1 MFEQKIKFIFIF
13 LNENLFGNNKNR
25 IKKAKK
31 NLKNIKIKGEK
42 YFNESPIIGKEVP
55 QIKEAKSNNSIIE
68 ILDFKILIM
77 NLDKIF
83 EEWQNNNHRI
93 MEKIKRKVKN
103 EKIIEAFLKV
113 PRNLFV
119 ENEPFEDIAVYY
131 DLGQTSSQPSLIAEM
146 LELLEIKKDDKVL
159 EIGTGSGYL
168 TALLCELSYFV
179 YSIDIFQEF
188 IIRADEK
195 LKLLNYKNYK
205 LFVRDGNYGLEE
217 FSPYDKIIVSAYVE
231 TIPISL
237 LEQLNLEGIMVIPV
251 GKKNFQHL
259 YKIIKYEAVSFVPLL
274 NTLKF

>member
-1 MFEQKIKFIFIF
+1 MDKA
-13 LNENLFGNNKNR
+13 R
-25 IKKAKK
+25 IT
-31 NLKNIKIKGEK
+31 
-42 YFNESPIIGKEVP
+42 
-55 QIKEAKSNNSIIE
+55 E

-83 EEWQNNNHRI
+83 EEWQNNNHKI

-146 LELLEIKKDDKVL
+146 LELLEIKKDDKIL

>member
-1 MFEQKIKFIFIF
+1 
-13 LNENLFGNNKNR
+13 
-25 IKKAKK
+25 
-31 NLKNIKIKGEK
+31 
-42 YFNESPIIGKEVP
+42 
-55 QIKEAKSNNSIIE
+55 
-68 ILDFKILIM
+68 M

-83 EEWQNNNHRI
+83 EEWQNNNYKI
-93 MEKIKRKVKN
+93 MGKIKRKVKN

-231 TIPISL
+231 NIPISL

>member
-1 MFEQKIKFIFIF
+1 
-13 LNENLFGNNKNR
+13 
-25 IKKAKK
+25 
-31 NLKNIKIKGEK
+31 
-42 YFNESPIIGKEVP
+42 
-55 QIKEAKSNNSIIE
+55 
-68 ILDFKILIM
+68 M

-83 EEWQNNNHRI
+83 EEWQNNNYKI

-231 TIPISL
+231 NIPISL
-237 LEQLNLEGIMVIPV
+237 LEQLNLEGIMVIPI

>member
-1 MFEQKIKFIFIF
+1 
-13 LNENLFGNNKNR
+13 
-25 IKKAKK
+25 
-31 NLKNIKIKGEK
+31 
-42 YFNESPIIGKEVP
+42 
-55 QIKEAKSNNSIIE
+55 
-68 ILDFKILIM
+68 M

-83 EEWQNNNHRI
+83 EEWQNNNYKI

-231 TIPISL
+231 NIPISL

>member
-1 MFEQKIKFIFIF
+1 
-13 LNENLFGNNKNR
+13 
-25 IKKAKK
+25 
-31 NLKNIKIKGEK
+31 
-42 YFNESPIIGKEVP
+42 
-55 QIKEAKSNNSIIE
+55 
-68 ILDFKILIM
+68 M

-83 EEWQNNNHRI
+83 EEWQNNNHKI

-231 TIPISL
+231 NIPISL

>member
-1 MFEQKIKFIFIF
+1 
-13 LNENLFGNNKNR
+13 
-25 IKKAKK
+25 
-31 NLKNIKIKGEK
+31 
-42 YFNESPIIGKEVP
+42 
-55 QIKEAKSNNSIIE
+55 
-68 ILDFKILIM
+68 M

-83 EEWQNNNHRI
+83 EEWQNNNYKI

-188 IIRADEK
+188 IIRANEK

-231 TIPISL
+231 NIPISL
-237 LEQLNLEGIMVIPV
+237 LEQLNLEGIMVIPI

>member
-1 MFEQKIKFIFIF
+1 
-13 LNENLFGNNKNR
+13 
-25 IKKAKK
+25 
-31 NLKNIKIKGEK
+31 
-42 YFNESPIIGKEVP
+42 
-55 QIKEAKSNNSIIE
+55 
-68 ILDFKILIM
+68 M

-83 EEWQNNNHRI
+83 EEWQNNNHKI

-131 DLGQTSSQPSLIAEM
+131 ELGQTSSQPSLIAEM

-231 TIPISL
+231 NIPISL

>member
-1 MFEQKIKFIFIF
+1 LDKA
-13 LNENLFGNNKNR
+13 R
-25 IKKAKK
+25 IT
-31 NLKNIKIKGEK
+31 
-42 YFNESPIIGKEVP
+42 
-55 QIKEAKSNNSIIE
+55 E

-83 EEWQNNNHRI
+83 EEWQNNNYKI

-231 TIPISL
+231 NIPISL

>member
-1 MFEQKIKFIFIF
+1 LDKA
-13 LNENLFGNNKNR
+13 R
-25 IKKAKK
+25 IT
-31 NLKNIKIKGEK
+31 
-42 YFNESPIIGKEVP
+42 
-55 QIKEAKSNNSIIE
+55 E

-83 EEWQNNNHRI
+83 EEWQNNNHKI

-205 LFVRDGNYGLEE
+205 LFVRRWKLW
-217 FSPYDKIIVSAYVE
+217 FR
-231 TIPISL
+231 
-237 LEQLNLEGIMVIPV
+237 GI
-251 GKKNFQHL
+251 F
-259 YKIIKYEAVSFVPLL
+259 
-274 NTLKF
+274 TL

>member
-1 MFEQKIKFIFIF
+1 
-13 LNENLFGNNKNR
+13 
-25 IKKAKK
+25 
-31 NLKNIKIKGEK
+31 
-42 YFNESPIIGKEVP
+42 
-55 QIKEAKSNNSIIE
+55 
-68 ILDFKILIM
+68 M

-83 EEWQNNNHRI
+83 EEWQNNNYKI

-188 IIRADEK
+188 IIRANEK

-231 TIPISL
+231 NIPISL